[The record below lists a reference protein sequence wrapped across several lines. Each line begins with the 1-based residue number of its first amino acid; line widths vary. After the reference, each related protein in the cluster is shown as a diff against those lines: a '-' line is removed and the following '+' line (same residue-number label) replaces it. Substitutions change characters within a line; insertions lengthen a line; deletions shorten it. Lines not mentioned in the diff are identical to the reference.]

1 MNKIKFLTMYLITA
15 ILFIISCSGN
25 NQNSSNQI
33 NQLNKLN
40 IGETTMKAKEKYKE
54 LLNRDFAV
62 SKEDEDLQNIFNN
75 FVYGEVY
82 NHGNLEPK
90 LRELITLVAL
100 TASDGNNMI
109 AEHVE
114 AALNVGASAIE
125 IKEALYQCAPYV
137 GFPRVFTVLEEA
149 NKVFK
154 DKNIKLPL
162 PSQATV
168 SDNTRF
174 EKGLEIQTNTFGQR
188 ILDAHAN
195 APENQKHIQNYLSAM
210 CFGDFYTREG
220 LDMKTREL
228 LTFIM
233 IISLGG
239 QEAQATGHARGNLS
253 VGNSKDT
260 LIEAV
265 TQCIPYIGYPRTLNA
280 INIINGIN

>member
-1 MNKIKFLTMYLITA
+1 MKRIKYLVLIIAVLFMFSCINK
-15 ILFIISCSGN
+15 S
-25 NQNSSNQI
+25 QNSSNM
-33 NQLNKLN
+33 
-40 IGETTMKAKEKYKE
+40 IGERTMKANEKYKE
-54 LLNRDFAV
+54 LLKRDFAI

-82 NHGNLEPK
+82 SHGNLEPK
-90 LRELITLVAL
+90 LRELITLVSL
-100 TASDGNNMI
+100 TASQGNNMI

-137 GFPRVFTVLEEA
+137 GFPRVFSVLEEA

-162 PSQATV
+162 KSQATV
-168 SDNTRF
+168 NEETRF
-174 EKGLEIQTNTFGQR
+174 EKGLSVQTNIFGNI
-188 ILDAHAN
+188 ILDMHKN
-195 APENQKHIQNYLSAM
+195 STENLKHIQNYLSAM

-280 INIINGIN
+280 ITIINGIN

>member
-1 MNKIKFLTMYLITA
+1 MKRIKYLVLIIAVLFMFSCINK
-15 ILFIISCSGN
+15 S
-25 NQNSSNQI
+25 QNSSNM
-33 NQLNKLN
+33 
-40 IGETTMKAKEKYKE
+40 IGERTMKANEKYKE

-90 LRELITLVAL
+90 LRELITLVSL

-162 PSQATV
+162 KSQATV
-168 SDNTRF
+168 NEETRF
-174 EKGLEIQTNTFGQR
+174 EKGLSVQTNIFGNI
-188 ILDAHAN
+188 ILDMHKN

-280 INIINGIN
+280 ITIINGIN

>member
-1 MNKIKFLTMYLITA
+1 MNKIKYLVLI
-15 ILFIISCSGN
+15 IVVLFMFSCIN
-25 NQNSSNQI
+25 KTQNSSNM
-33 NQLNKLN
+33 
-40 IGETTMKAKEKYKE
+40 IGERTMKANEKYRE
-54 LLNRDFAV
+54 LLKRDFAI

-82 NHGNLEPK
+82 NHGSLEPK
-90 LRELITLVAL
+90 LRELITLVSL
-100 TASDGNNMI
+100 TASQGQGMI

-114 AALNVGASAIE
+114 AALNVGANAIE

-137 GFPRVFTVLEEA
+137 GFPRVFSALEEA

-168 SDNTRF
+168 SEDTRF

-233 IISLGG
+233 IIYLGG

-253 VGNSKDT
+253 VGNDKDT

-280 INIINGIN
+280 IAIINGIN

>member
-1 MNKIKFLTMYLITA
+1 MKRIKYLVLIIAVLFMFSCINK
-15 ILFIISCSGN
+15 S
-25 NQNSSNQI
+25 QNSSNM
-33 NQLNKLN
+33 
-40 IGETTMKAKEKYKE
+40 IGERTMKANEKYKE
-54 LLNRDFAV
+54 LLKRDFAV

-90 LRELITLVAL
+90 LRELITLVSL

-109 AEHVE
+109 AEHIE

-137 GFPRVFTVLEEA
+137 GFPRVFSALEEA

-220 LDMKTREL
+220 LDLKTREL

-233 IISLGG
+233 LISLGG
-239 QEAQATGHARGNLS
+239 AEPQATSHAKANISMGND
-253 VGNSKDT
+253 KDI